1 MVPTRERRAALF
13 EYKKDQHES
22 NGKRAKRQVAPNDRV
37 QRPAMESGGAVDRR
51 LRAYWM
57 CGSGHGRLTLDWHR
71 RIIAHVKSGRGRL
84 IGLLQIALWIGGGF
98 LPPEHVHWHGGPHG
112 AMLVHRHTFG
122 QTTVQGHGPS
132 IRDADDHTRAFFLDL
147 PSLRT
152 STVTA
157 PHAVLV
163 AINTVQLSVPIA
175 GAAPKP
181 ADDTL
186 IHSPPR
192 PLPSLRAPPA

>member
-1 MVPTRERRAALF
+1 MLDV
-13 EYKKDQHES
+13 
-22 NGKRAKRQVAPNDRV
+22 RV
-37 QRPAMESGGAVDRR
+37 
-51 LRAYWM
+51 
-57 CGSGHGRLTLDWHR
+57 GHGRLTLDWLR
-71 RIIAHVKSGRGRL
+71 QIIAHVERGRARL
-84 IGLLQIALWIGGGF
+84 IGVLQIALCVGGGF

-122 QTTVQGHGPS
+122 QTASHGHGPS
-132 IRDADDHTRAFFLDL
+132 LRDADDHARALFLEL
-147 PSLRT
+147 PSLRA

-157 PHAVLV
+157 PPAILV
-163 AINTVQLSVPIA
+163 ATNTVHLSVPTA